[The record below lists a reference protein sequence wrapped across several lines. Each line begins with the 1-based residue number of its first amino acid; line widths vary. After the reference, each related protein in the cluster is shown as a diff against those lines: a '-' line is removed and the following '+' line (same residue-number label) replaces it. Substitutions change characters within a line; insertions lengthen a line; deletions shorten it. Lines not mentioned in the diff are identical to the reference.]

1 MGKSATEKFKMG
13 KSAKSW
19 LSIYLREIQFPP
31 RKNDLQKIEEQ
42 NGEISNR
49 EIQNGEISK
58 ILAIYL
64 SAGNSNI
71 FAGTPAGI

>member
-1 MGKSATEKFKMG
+1 MGKSATKMTI
-13 KSAKSW
+13 
-19 LSIYLREIQFPP
+19 SIDPHREIHHFDGYCY
-31 RKNDLQKIEEQ
+31 K

-71 FAGTPAGI
+71 FAGTPESI